1 MLNQLL
7 VDAIKN
13 NLQKGY
19 STEQIRQGLINKGW
33 PQNDVDEAIQYAK
46 NDMGH
51 VQNTN
56 EEHPNITHI
65 DNTQQKPKHHG
76 PLYVLLIILLVV
88 IILVGLYIFYAFY
101 VQPIFNSES
110 TLTQAT
116 L

>member
-7 VDAIKN
+7 IDAIKN

-33 PQNDVDEAIQYAK
+33 PSNDVDEAIQSAK
-46 NDMGH
+46 NDMG
-51 VQNTN
+51 QNT
-56 EEHPNITHI
+56 EEHPKITNI